1 MNGQGKGNK
10 VKGRWVEG
18 WPLNTGLSK
27 QFRLS
32 KLSNMEPLKFLSK
45 EMTQSNLCFRKMN
58 VFIAYKVD

>member
-1 MNGQGKGNK
+1 M
-10 VKGRWVEG
+10 G
-18 WPLNTGLSK
+18 WGMATEHWTK